1 MKKSEGSQ
9 QTVQAKW
16 SMLTSSTELVF
27 VLYNGMSRGGV
38 ENPRAELGE
47 KHRGQASPES
57 LEKLSSAGLIEV
69 DNGRW
74 DLSDTV
80 ADFLEALSGTSGEAN
95 VKTIIGN
102 RETLER
108 NVLHYLKAKEEN
120 TDTARYLNIIRRNL
134 RKILG
139 NIRKTLSA
147 IEFSIRDTYVGEPNI
162 NIKTAILKENL
173 EKLEELEAAVRG
185 EPNKGHYDGI
195 VPYIESAFGEG
206 DEQLHALSVRFR
218 TEFARIYAAK
228 KSRISLQLREYL
240 DRIEQIDRPARKI
253 EQIFRLWCNN
263 QLEIFSNV
271 TEVLSNDREKLD
283 RIRDMEL
290 SLDLD
295 LDGDDNKSIEAIV
308 RELGIEGGEV
318 RQPRP
323 GLRRSEIHRQA
334 PATAAYSL
342 MNEVKRVFLAYEKA
356 PDNPLLAQFILSYP
370 GFIKEHSFRER
381 IGIFL
386 ETVNQ
391 FRPRLETDGLFTV
404 FSEDDVAYKCKN
416 IKLHSR

>member
-1 MKKSEGSQ
+1 MKKNEGSQ

-38 ENPRAELGE
+38 ENPRSELGE
-47 KHRGQASPES
+47 KYRGQASPES
-57 LEKLSSAGLIEV
+57 LEKLSNAGLIEV

-108 NVLHYLKAKEEN
+108 NVFHYLKAKEEN

-162 NIKTAILKENL
+162 NIKTTILKENL

-185 EPNKGHYDGI
+185 EPNKGKYDGI

-206 DEQLHALSVRFR
+206 DEQLHVLSVRFR
-218 TEFARIYAAK
+218 TEFGRIYTAK

-263 QLEIFSNV
+263 QLEIYSNV
-271 TEVLSNDREKLD
+271 LEVLSNDREKVG
-283 RIRDMEL
+283 RIRDLEL
-290 SLDLD
+290 SMDQDLA
-295 LDGDDNKSIEAIV
+295 GDDNKNIEAIV
-308 RELGIEGGEV
+308 RELGIVSGVV

-323 GLRRSEIHRQA
+323 GVRRSDIHR
-334 PATAAYSL
+334 PVPTIAAYSL
-342 MNEVKRVFLAYEKA
+342 MNEVKRVFQAFEKN
-356 PDNPLLAQFILSYP
+356 PDCPLLASFVLSYS

-386 ETVNQ
+386 EAVNQ
-391 FRPRLETDGLFTV
+391 FRSRLETDGQFTI
-404 FSEDDVAYKCKN
+404 FSAGDVAYKCKN
-416 IKLHSR
+416 IKLRR

>member
-1 MKKSEGSQ
+1 MKRIEGSQ

-16 SMLTSSTELVF
+16 SMLTSSTELIF

-38 ENPRAELGE
+38 ENPRSELGE
-47 KHRGQASPES
+47 KYRGQASPQS
-57 LEKLSSAGLIEV
+57 LEKLSNAGLIEI

-108 NVLHYLKAKEEN
+108 NVLHYLRAKEEGS
-120 TDTARYLNIIRRNL
+120 DTARYLNIIRRNL
-134 RKILG
+134 RKILS

-185 EPNKGHYDGI
+185 EPNKGRYYGI
-195 VPYIESAFGEG
+195 VPYIETTFGEG

-218 TEFARIYAAK
+218 TEFGRIYAAK

-253 EQIFRLWCNN
+253 EQIFRLWSNN
-263 QLEIFSNV
+263 QLELYSNV
-271 TEVLSNDREKLD
+271 TEILSNDREKVG
-283 RIRDMEL
+283 RIRDLEL
-290 SLDLD
+290 SIDQDLA
-295 LDGDDNKSIEAIV
+295 GDDNKNIEAIV

-318 RQPRP
+318 RQPKQ
-323 GLRRSEIHRQA
+323 GARRSEIHRRA

-342 MNEVKRVFLAYEKA
+342 MNDVKRVFQAYEKA
-356 PDNPLLAQFILSYP
+356 PGNPLLAQFVLAYP
-370 GFIKEHSFRER
+370 DFIKEHSFRER

-391 FRPRLETDGLFTV
+391 FRPRLETDGQ
-404 FSEDDVAYKCKN
+404 FSVYRADDAAYKCKN
-416 IKLHSR
+416 IKLRDR